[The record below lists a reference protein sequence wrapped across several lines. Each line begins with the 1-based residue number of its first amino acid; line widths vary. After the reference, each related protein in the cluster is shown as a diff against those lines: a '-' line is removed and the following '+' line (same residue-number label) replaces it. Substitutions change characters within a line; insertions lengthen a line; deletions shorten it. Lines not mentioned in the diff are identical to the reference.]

1 MVLKKSQ
8 NGMEGFEPHPII
20 MEATVNTGFALTVG
34 YSMKQGTQELHGTV
48 AELQTVLN
56 ELVSLCNHKLIFVL
70 IPRCIRKYIPLKY
83 WPREYPSDTNDRK
96 LLNEGQLII
105 QDKIIFQQCVNRLVA
120 SMTLFLTA
128 SITMLR

>member
-1 MVLKKSQ
+1 MKESDDLVEMVLKKSQ

-56 ELVSLCNHKLIFVL
+56 ELVSLCTFYMLMLRFL
-70 IPRCIRKYIPLKY
+70 
-83 WPREYPSDTNDRK
+83 
-96 LLNEGQLII
+96 
-105 QDKIIFQQCVNRLVA
+105 QQSTVA
-120 SMTLFLTA
+120 SNIRLILLHLTLCA
-128 SITMLR
+128 N